1 MTELR
6 GLLESMEPHC
16 KRIEEALDAHPRLYR
31 IPNIQGEPCFSITRL
46 GVTVR
51 VLVKAKGKAHPK
63 EITGDGRDFESA
75 ASDLIRSLDIWAEVF
90 LGKRG

>member
-1 MTELR
+1 VSELT
-6 GLLESMEPHC
+6 GLLASMEPHC
-16 KRIEEALDAHPRLYR
+16 KRIEVALDAHPRLYR
-31 IPNIQGEPCFSITRL
+31 IPTIQGEPCFSISRL

-51 VLVKAKGKAHPK
+51 VMVKAKGKAHPK
-63 EITGDGRDFESA
+63 EVTGDGMDFETA